1 MNLLDY
7 LLLAIVGFSVV
18 GGFAAGFAR
27 IGVGFAAT
35 VLGIFCGLWFY
46 GIPAA
51 WLHEYVQSDPA
62 ANLLGF
68 LIVFAAVVL
77 SGGIVARI
85 LSGIFKW
92 AGISWLDR
100 FTGAAFGFV
109 RGVVLAVAVVTVVT
123 AFAPSPAPQFMVN
136 SKVLPYVSSAGK
148 VIAALA
154 PRQLKDSYYG
164 TVETLKRKWN
174 GVQAGKPE
182 RIKGESI

>member
-7 LLLAIVGFSVV
+7 LLLAIVGFSVA
-18 GGFAAGFAR
+18 GGFTVGFAR
-27 IGVGFAAT
+27 AGVGFAAT

-68 LIVFAAVVL
+68 LLVFAAVVFA
-77 SGGIVARI
+77 GAMAARI
-85 LSGIFKW
+85 LSRLLKW
-92 AGISWLDR
+92 AGLSWLDR
-100 FTGAAFGFV
+100 LTGAAFGFV
-109 RGVVLAVAVVTVVT
+109 RGAVLAAAVVTVIT
-123 AFAPSPAPQFMVN
+123 AFAPSPAPRFIVN
-136 SKVLPYVSSAGK
+136 SKVLPYVTSAGK

-154 PRQLKDSYYG
+154 PRQVKDSYYG

-174 GVQAGKPE
+174 DVQAGKPE